1 MKRGLSILMC
11 TLLFMGVCA
20 GCAGEKKVS
29 GAADASV
36 PEQKEDTVPAGNP
49 DWPDGTSED
58 LSQYDAAK
66 FGPADYIVPV
76 WDDGGIARSETVFI
90 LQEKDGSIAPIS
102 LLYPAKQIV
111 SVYSYG
117 LDIRYEEGRDYSLT
131 KDGKLQVAADGA
143 IPAIAHEAFYL
154 PVYDPSNP
162 ANMPEIYGTGA
173 QLYTEAIKEGETRSL
188 CMTRWQVRVT
198 YRHSAR
204 WNGGVPA
211 NQSADL
217 KRTNGILNDTDKAG
231 TLKIACLGDSI
242 TQGWTASGYENV
254 DIAPHMPPYVELFKT
269 GLQNRYKKA
278 KIELRNFSIAGKT
291 TRWPLFEEDGI
302 VNFQSLLAYK
312 PDLVLVAF
320 GMNDGTGIEPK
331 DFSDNIE
338 AIVKQILAA
347 RSDTEIVLVSSML
360 PNQEIRTNWG
370 DGAPICRYQP
380 SFKSVLERIAAE
392 FRDQGKAVVHAD
404 VQSVFQHLLQ
414 TKRFQDI
421 TSNNTN
427 HPNDYM
433 QRVYAQVLLQTVAGF

>member
-11 TLLFMGVCA
+11 TLLFLGVCA

-173 QLYTEAIKEGETRSL
+173 QLYTEAGR
-188 CMTRWQVRVT
+188 
-198 YRHSAR
+198 
-204 WNGGVPA
+204 
-211 NQSADL
+211 
-217 KRTNGILNDTDKAG
+217 
-231 TLKIACLGDSI
+231 
-242 TQGWTASGYENV
+242 
-254 DIAPHMPPYVELFKT
+254 
-269 GLQNRYKKA
+269 
-278 KIELRNFSIAGKT
+278 
-291 TRWPLFEEDGI
+291 
-302 VNFQSLLAYK
+302 
-312 PDLVLVAF
+312 
-320 GMNDGTGIEPK
+320 
-331 DFSDNIE
+331 
-338 AIVKQILAA
+338 
-347 RSDTEIVLVSSML
+347 
-360 PNQEIRTNWG
+360 
-370 DGAPICRYQP
+370 
-380 SFKSVLERIAAE
+380 
-392 FRDQGKAVVHAD
+392 
-404 VQSVFQHLLQ
+404 
-414 TKRFQDI
+414 
-421 TSNNTN
+421 
-427 HPNDYM
+427 
-433 QRVYAQVLLQTVAGF
+433 